1 MKLHYERV
9 WDYDI
14 NEQQII
20 DSVNAIKIIY
30 FIALSNTQLKRF
42 SEKLANKYLSE
53 QLSKVDISTLPHQ
66 LIKPVITLIYNRL
79 QERRESA

>member
-30 FIALSNTQLKRF
+30 FIDLSNTQLKRF
-42 SEKLANKYLSE
+42 S
-53 QLSKVDISTLPHQ
+53 
-66 LIKPVITLIYNRL
+66 
-79 QERRESA
+79 